1 MTPDRSLSLN
11 AISLLPALA
20 VVALFAAGTALAAP
34 GNVVG
39 PDAESR
45 FQRALQH
52 VVAQRR
58 GEALRETDR
67 LLQAFPNFRLAHLLR
82 GDLLAAR
89 VGEIGGFGN
98 TGHTSGERLGELREE
113 ALARLRAYR
122 DPPPTGLVPRELL
135 MLGPETQHAVV
146 IDASRARVF
155 VFERGDDVPRLVAD
169 YYTTLGKRGIDKL
182 REGDQKTP
190 IGVYHVVSSIPGSK
204 LPDLY
209 GWGALPID
217 YPNEWDRRAGKT
229 GHGIWLHG
237 VPSDTYARAPW
248 ASDGCVALA
257 NPEIAELAKRVQ
269 VGATPVVIAQRL
281 DWVSPESLRA
291 ERETFMRHFEAW
303 REDWQSRDM
312 DRYFD
317 HYARE
322 FVAGGQDLERW
333 KARKRRIYASK
344 TWVEVKVSGL
354 SALRSPGEQG
364 VIQVNFEQAYR
375 SNNLSQHTRKR
386 QYWVEQDGRWKIAY
400 EAPVK
405 ASAVRVPASY
415 PAEAAQDATQRIR
428 RPRMPA
434 RSEAR

>member
-1 MTPDRSLSLN
+1 MILR
-11 AISLLPALA
+11 LA
-20 VVALFAAGTALAAP
+20 VIALLASGAALAAP
-34 GNVVG
+34 GE
-39 PDAESR
+39 PDAETR
-45 FQRALQH
+45 FQRALQY

-58 GEALRETDR
+58 SDALRETDQ

-89 VGEIGGFGN
+89 IGEIGEFGN
-98 TGHTSGERLGELREE
+98 TGHASRERLSELREE

-122 DPPPTGLVPRELL
+122 DPPPKGLVPRDLL
-135 MLGPETQHAVV
+135 VLSPKTQHAVV

-155 VFERGDDVPRLVAD
+155 VYASGNGVPRLVAD

-237 VPSDTYARAPW
+237 VPSDTYARARW

-269 VGATPVVIAQRL
+269 VGATPVIIAQRL
-281 DWVSPESLRA
+281 DWVTPESLRA
-291 ERETFMRHFEAW
+291 EREAFLRQFEAW
-303 REDWQSRDM
+303 REDWERRDM
-312 DRYFD
+312 DRYFA

-322 FVAGGQDLERW
+322 FAAGGQDFERW

-344 TWVEVKVSGL
+344 SWVEVAVSGL
-354 SALRSPGEQG
+354 SVLRSPGERA
-364 VIQVNFEQAYR
+364 VVQVTFEQAYR
-375 SNNLSQHTRKR
+375 SNNLSQRTRKR
-386 QYWVEQDGRWKIAY
+386 QYWVEEDGRWKIAY
-400 EAPVK
+400 EGQVK

-415 PAEAAQDATQRIR
+415 PAGAVRERT
-428 RPRMPA
+428 
-434 RSEAR
+434 RSAGRLP

>member
-1 MTPDRSLSLN
+1 VNARRSPLPTFFTRFLRLTGI
-11 AISLLPALA
+11 ALLASG
-20 VVALFAAGTALAAP
+20 AAGAAP
-34 GNVVG
+34 GEL
-39 PDAESR
+39 DAETR
-45 FQRALQH
+45 FQRALQY
-52 VVAQRR
+52 VVAQRQVD
-58 GEALRETDR
+58 ALRETDQ
-67 LLQAFPNFRLAHLLR
+67 LLLAFPNFRLAHLLR

-89 VGEIGGFGN
+89 IGEIGEFGN
-98 TGHTSGERLGELREE
+98 TGHASRGRLTELREE

-122 DPPPTGLVPRELL
+122 DPPPKGLVPRDLL
-135 MLGPETQHAVV
+135 VLSPETQHAVV

-155 VFERGDDVPRLVAD
+155 VYENGNGVPRLVAD

-190 IGVYHVVSSIPGSK
+190 IGVYHVVSSIPGSR

-269 VGATPVVIAQRL
+269 VGATPVIIAQRL
-281 DWVSPESLRA
+281 DWVTPESLRA
-291 ERETFMRHFEAW
+291 EREAFLRQFEAW
-303 REDWQSRDM
+303 REDWESREM
-312 DRYFD
+312 DRYFT

-322 FVAGGQDLERW
+322 FAAGAQDFERW
-333 KARKRRIYASK
+333 KARKRRIDASK
-344 TWVEVKVSGL
+344 SWVEVEVSGL
-354 SALRSPGEQG
+354 SVLRSPGEHAA
-364 VIQVNFEQAYR
+364 IQVTFDQTYR
-375 SNNLSQHTRKR
+375 SNNLSQRTRKR
-386 QYWVEQDGRWKIAY
+386 QYWVQEDGRWRIAY
-400 EAPVK
+400 EAPVR

-415 PAEAAQDATQRIR
+415 PAGAAQGRT
-428 RPRMPA
+428 
-434 RSEAR
+434 RSAGRSP